1 MLQTQDDERCF
12 VSAQDNTTIP
22 DKLISDLLADDP
34 DMIDLVEEFVEALP
48 SRIEELKQAYE
59 QLDWDQLATLA
70 HQLKGAGGSYGYPP
84 LSSLGATMEQAFKQ
98 HSAEQFAE
106 WLGQLEK
113 LVAAAKAGLYAN

>member
-1 MLQTQDDERCF
+1 MSGQHY
-12 VSAQDNTTIP
+12 TTVP

-59 QLDWDQLATLA
+59 RLDWDQMATLA

-98 HSAEQFAE
+98 HSAEQFAD
-106 WLGQLEK
+106 WLAQLEK
-113 LVAAAKAGLYAN
+113 LVAAAKAGLDAN